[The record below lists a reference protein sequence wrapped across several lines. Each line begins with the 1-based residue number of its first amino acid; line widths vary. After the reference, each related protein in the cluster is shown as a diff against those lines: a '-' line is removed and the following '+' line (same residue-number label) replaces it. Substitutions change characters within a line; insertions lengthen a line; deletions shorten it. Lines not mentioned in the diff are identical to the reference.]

1 MKDWTGWGGF
11 VLSVAGVSIQSLLPH
26 ELRWS
31 FVVFSVANVFWFG
44 QGWKHGNRPLMA
56 KQAVLG
62 VLNTVAMI
70 HWFYVK

>member
-1 MKDWTGWGGF
+1 MVSDWIGWGGF
-11 VLSVAGVSIQSLLPH
+11 ILSVCGVGLQALVPA

-31 FVVFSVANVFWFG
+31 FAIFFVANLFWFG

-62 VLNTVAMI
+62 VLNTVALV
-70 HWFYVK
+70 HWF